1 MRDLLYRNLTSPNKN
16 RRIITSSEI
25 ADKEGIR
32 TVIQRHFIYIVKKIN
47 GKIPPRPKP
56 YLYVLKEKS
65 RKKQMEKF
73 FCKIKGGFYIINN
86 GTPALVLFTH
96 SLKINL
102 SATNKI
108 THC

>member
-1 MRDLLYRNLTSPNKN
+1 M
-16 RRIITSSEI
+16 
-25 ADKEGIR
+25 
-32 TVIQRHFIYIVKKIN
+32 VKKIN

-65 RKKQMEKF
+65 QKKQMEKF

-102 SATNKI
+102 CATNKI